1 MLKGITKSGFNYE
14 VTDERLDDYELI
26 EALSEVDTNPILLPK
41 VIKLLLGE
49 SQKNELIDH
58 IKVLNGKVP
67 MSKISE
73 ELLDIFNGTGKEIKN
88 S

>member
-26 EALSEVDTNPILLPK
+26 EALLEVDTNPILLPK

-58 IKVLNGKVP
+58 IKVRMAK
-67 MSKISE
+67 
-73 ELLDIFNGTGKEIKN
+73 FQ
-88 S
+88 